1 MLGASSWA
9 FEVIQE
15 GGLIVEMNI
24 YTVRE
29 TKLFAGFYS
38 LFAGLAFISIVGII
52 VLPIAHR
59 LPHLLHLESKQSNL
73 SYSALP
79 S

>member
-1 MLGASSWA
+1 M
-9 FEVIQE
+9 
-15 GGLIVEMNI
+15 VEMNI
-24 YTVRE
+24 YMVRG

-38 LFAGLAFISIVGII
+38 LFAGLVFVSIIGII

-59 LPHLLHLESKQSNL
+59 LLHLLHLESKQSNL